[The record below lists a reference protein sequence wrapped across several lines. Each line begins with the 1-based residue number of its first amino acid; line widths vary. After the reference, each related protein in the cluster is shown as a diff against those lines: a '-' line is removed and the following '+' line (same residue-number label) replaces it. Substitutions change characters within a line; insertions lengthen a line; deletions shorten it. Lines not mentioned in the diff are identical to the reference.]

1 MYNEDQSHIAVLFQS
16 NTFVEC
22 LDLSDND
29 IGCDGM
35 VSIAHMLT
43 ENYFITE
50 LSKSLIIIIKWYTQ
64 GFQLLIC
71 SR

>member
-1 MYNEDQSHIAVLFQS
+1 M
-16 NTFVEC
+16 
-22 LDLSDND
+22 SDND

-50 LSKSLIIIIKWYTQ
+50 LSMYFFNRNDFVFFPLEL
-64 GFQLLIC
+64 FR
-71 SR
+71 SRFIDYI